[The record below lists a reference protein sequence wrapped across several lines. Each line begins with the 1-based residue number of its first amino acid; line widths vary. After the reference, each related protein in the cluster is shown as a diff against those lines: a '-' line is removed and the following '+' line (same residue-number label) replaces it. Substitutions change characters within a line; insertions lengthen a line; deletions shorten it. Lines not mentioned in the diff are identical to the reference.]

1 MKKNLIQMQ
10 LIKGIIVYI
19 AGVSYEEESYTN
31 AAHLGNNCIYCR
43 CQL

>member
-19 AGVSYEEESYTN
+19 AGVSYEEEPNTN
-31 AAHLGNNCIYCR
+31 AAHLGNNCIYR
-43 CQL
+43 RSQL

>member
-19 AGVSYEEESYTN
+19 AGVSYEEEPYTM
-31 AAHLGNNCIYCR
+31 
-43 CQL
+43 QLI